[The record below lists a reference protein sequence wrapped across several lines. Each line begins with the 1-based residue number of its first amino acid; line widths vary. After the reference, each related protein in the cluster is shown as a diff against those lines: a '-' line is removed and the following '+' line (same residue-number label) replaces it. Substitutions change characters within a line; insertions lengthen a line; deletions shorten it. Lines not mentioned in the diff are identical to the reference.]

1 MGHDGYYLL
10 GSFTR
15 VHGVKGNL
23 IIRPD
28 TDDPARYR
36 KTKKLF
42 IEIDGILRE
51 FSSQTLSVGHQQLI
65 IHIEGI
71 DDRDAAEAFVRC
83 DVYLPLSELPPS
95 KGKHI
100 YFHEAIGMKVID
112 EVAGELGVIDT
123 IYDLPHQPVAQVL
136 YSGKEVL
143 IPFIQQFIVKI
154 DRSGRTIY
162 MALPDGLIGIYTQ

>member
-23 IIRPD
+23 ILKPD

-42 IEIDGILRE
+42 IEIDGALRE
-51 FSSQTLSVGHQQLI
+51 FSSQTLSVGPQQLI
-65 IHIEGI
+65 IHLEGL
-71 DDRDAAEAFVRC
+71 DDRDEAASFIRC

-95 KGKHI
+95 KGNHI
-100 YFHEAIGMKVID
+100 YFHEAIGMKMVD
-112 EVAGELGVIDT
+112 DRAGELGVIDT

-136 YSGKEVL
+136 YLGKEVL
-143 IPFIQQFIVKI
+143 IPFIQQFILKI
-154 DRSGRTIY
+154 DRKEGIIY
-162 MALPDGLIGIYTQ
+162 MALPEGLLEVYTQ

>member
-23 IIRPD
+23 ILKPD

-42 IEIDGILRE
+42 IEVDGTLRE
-51 FSSQTLSVGHQQLI
+51 YASQTLSAGPQQLI
-65 IHIEGI
+65 IHLEGL
-71 DDRDAAEAFVRC
+71 DDRDEATAFVRC

-100 YFHEAIGMKVID
+100 YFHEAIGMKVVD
-112 EVAGELGVIDT
+112 ELAGALGVIDT

-143 IPFIQQFIVKI
+143 IPFIQQFIQRI
-154 DRSGRTIY
+154 DRKERVIY
-162 MALPDGLIGIYTQ
+162 MTLPEGLLEVYTQ